1 MRLFV
6 SQVRDE
12 LKAAVASFEPE
23 VLTAATA
30 QELVRDFAEIERLAA
45 AGKALAARRV
55 AQGDAWRHTGAR
67 SAAEWLAKTSGSTV
81 GAAAAA
87 INTAKKLQGLPDTDA
102 AVRNGDLSATQA
114 EEIAAAA
121 AANPAAE
128 AELLAAA
135 KTDTVK
141 QLRDKCGK
149 VRAAASDERA
159 RHAELHRTRHLR
171 TWTGSDGATHIHIK
185 TTAERAAELHAALS
199 PHLKTVF
206 DHARKDGRRE
216 AQDAYAHDAFFELIR
231 TAHTTTT
238 GTTATAA
245 GSTDAD
251 TTATGTRT
259 ATGVPGTPAR
269 SASSVKT
276 VIVCDHAAWV
286 RGHTEPGETC
296 EIAGIGPIPV
306 AVARALS
313 ADAFFAAVI
322 RHGTDIVNVAHLGR
336 AVTAEQRTALELRD
350 RSCAIPGCDVTHGLE
365 IDHTTSA
372 TGWADTRR
380 TTLNELARLCRH
392 HHHQKTYDGYTL
404 TGTPG
409 HWHWRA
415 PPGPTAKSASPE
427 ERDDDPGSFAGMADD
442 AGTTAA

>member
-6 SQVRDE
+6 LQVRDQ

-23 VLTAATA
+23 VLTTAAA

-45 AGKALAARRV
+45 AGKALAARRA
-55 AQGDAWRHTGAR
+55 AQGDGWKRTGAR
-67 SAAEWLAKTSGSTV
+67 SAADWLAKTSGSTV

-87 INTAKKLQGLPDTDA
+87 LGTAEKLKGLPDTDA
-102 AVRNGDLSATQA
+102 AVRNGELSPTQA
-114 EEIAAAA
+114 EELAAAA
-121 AANPAAE
+121 TANPAAE

-141 QLRDKCGK
+141 QFRDRCAK
-149 VRAAASDERA
+149 VRAAARDERA
-159 RHAELHRTRHLR
+159 HHAQLHRTRHLR
-171 TWTGSDGATHIHIK
+171 SWTDREGAAHLHAK
-185 TTAERAAELHAALS
+185 TTPELLALFHRELA
-199 PHLKTVF
+199 PHLRGEF
-206 DHARKDGRRE
+206 DRARREGRRE
-216 AQDAYAHDAFFELIR
+216 THDAYAHDAFFDLLR
-231 TAHTTTT
+231 GANTNTTA
-238 GTTATAA
+238 GDETTAT
-245 GSTDAD
+245 STGGAS
-251 TTATGTRT
+251 
-259 ATGVPGTPAR
+259 R
-269 SASSVKT
+269 SSASVKT
-276 VIVCDHAAWV
+276 IIVCDHPAWT
-286 RGHTEPGETC
+286 RGHTNPGETC

-322 RHGTDIVNVAHLGR
+322 TRGTDIVNVAHLGR

-350 RSCAIPGCDVTHGLE
+350 RCCVIPGCDAGHGLE

-409 HWHWRA
+409 SWHWRA
-415 PPGPTAKSASPE
+415 PPDQTSAGE
-427 ERDDDPGSFAGMADD
+427 
-442 AGTTAA
+442 AA